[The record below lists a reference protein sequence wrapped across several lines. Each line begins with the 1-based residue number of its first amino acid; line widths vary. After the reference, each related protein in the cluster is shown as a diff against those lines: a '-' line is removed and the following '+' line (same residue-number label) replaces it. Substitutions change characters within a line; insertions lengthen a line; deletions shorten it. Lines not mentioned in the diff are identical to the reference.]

1 MIDCKS
7 LDKTLI
13 IRLTE
18 DILIESLSFVNKE
31 FYSSRFKQFNLYG
44 SISYPQD
51 QWTLLGEFVAQDNN
65 GWQVFKVKN

>member
-44 SISYPQD
+44 SISYPQ
-51 QWTLLGEFVAQDNN
+51 EYI
-65 GWQVFKVKN
+65 KIR